1 MGLVPGVEV
10 VTPGLVELPGFVVL
24 PGVVL
29 FGLVLPGAPGVTEFG
44 DPGAVLL
51 GVVAPGLVALGVVVP
66 GAVVS
71 GLVVPR
77 VVLPGVLCVAPGVVV
92 PAVPGVVAV
101 PPGAVVDPGVEL
113 CPAVPAPPAGA
124 APPAEL
130 CATTQLPQ
138 HKITDSNVTFVIDIS
153 IPSKNKKLV
162 VRSLHYFLFEIQYR
176 NLARHK
182 LSSLCL
188 SF

>member
-1 MGLVPGVEV
+1 VPLGLVPGVEV
-10 VTPGLVELPGFVVL
+10 VPPGLVELPGLVVL

-51 GVVAPGLVALGVVVP
+51 GVVAPGLVVLGVVP

-71 GLVVPR
+71 GL

-176 NLARHK
+176 NLAPHK
-182 LSSLCL
+182 LSGLCL